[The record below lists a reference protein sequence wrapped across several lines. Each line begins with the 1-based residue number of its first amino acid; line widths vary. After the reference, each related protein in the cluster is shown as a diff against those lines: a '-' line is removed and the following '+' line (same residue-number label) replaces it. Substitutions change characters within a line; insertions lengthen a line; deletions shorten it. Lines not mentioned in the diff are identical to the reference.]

1 MQCPLWKG
9 FPEVT
14 GEKLMISQ
22 HKRPESGGALHGERG
37 SLHGLSFIG
46 A

>member
-14 GEKLMISQ
+14 GEKLTISLQ
-22 HKRPESGGALHGERG
+22 KMPESGALHGERG
-37 SLHGLSFIG
+37 LLHGLSFIG

>member
-22 HKRPESGGALHGERG
+22 QKRLECGGVGTGKEARFTA
-37 SLHGLSFIG
+37 SPV
-46 A
+46 